1 MASILNRTLIVPPVM
16 DHHAVVLGSCPKFR
30 VLDPMELRMK
40 VWGHVIEL
48 IQSHRYVSMADIVDF
63 SPQVSSS
70 LIKIIDFRV
79 FVMLWC
85 GIETDLA
92 CFDKSEVKSTLF
104 DSLKQCGSLLSGKDG
119 NVEGCLYAVGED
131 CRTTVWTYQQD
142 SEDGM
147 LDSFQPD
154 EQLRKKKKVSYTRK
168 RRDVYKAL
176 GPGSEAGSAT
186 ILAFGSLFTSPYKG
200 SELYIDI
207 HDAPRDHRI
216 NSLFGK
222 LDALTFVPEIIS
234 AGKKFAIEKIK
245 APFLCTQLRLLDGQ
259 FKNHWKSTFLGLEQK
274 LESLR
279 KDGNL
284 PIHIFVM
291 TDLSEANW
299 TESYL
304 GKLLKDS
311 DTYKLHILQEG
322 DELVVQAAKKIANA
336 EYGLRSGSLSRNLNT
351 NKKNKNCRVDILPD
365 ILLYVEE
372 AVCSCGKLGFV
383 GTSGSTIAESVE
395 LLRKNGVCLNEG

>member
-1 MASILNRTLIVPPVM
+1 TPLEAMNTFSNTKTKWKKKTPNKPLLSIFLFLISIFFLISYTQISKSLFPNSLNSPIPQFPQCKGEKFLWFAPHSGFSNQLSELKNAILMASILNRTLIVPPVM

-186 ILAFGSLFTSPYKG
+186 ILAFGIYFT
-200 SELYIDI
+200 
-207 HDAPRDHRI
+207 
-216 NSLFGK
+216 
-222 LDALTFVPEIIS
+222 
-234 AGKKFAIEKIK
+234 
-245 APFLCTQLRLLDGQ
+245 
-259 FKNHWKSTFLGLEQK
+259 
-274 LESLR
+274 
-279 KDGNL
+279 
-284 PIHIFVM
+284 
-291 TDLSEANW
+291 
-299 TESYL
+299 
-304 GKLLKDS
+304 
-311 DTYKLHILQEG
+311 
-322 DELVVQAAKKIANA
+322 VQ
-336 EYGLRSGSLSRNLNT
+336 RNLDT
-351 NKKNKNCRVDILPD
+351 NKNKNCRVDILPD
-365 ILLYVEE
+365 ILLCVEE

-395 LLRKNGVCLNEG
+395 LLRKNGVCLNEGNLSSEESEAGLLKVLIDQVPCKFGPELPLTSPSG